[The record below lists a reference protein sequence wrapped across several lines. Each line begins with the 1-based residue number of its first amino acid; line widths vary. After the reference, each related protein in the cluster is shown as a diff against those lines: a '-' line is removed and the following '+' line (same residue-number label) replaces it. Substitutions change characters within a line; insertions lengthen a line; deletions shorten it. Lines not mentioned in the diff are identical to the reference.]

1 MNSLVLLK
9 CGVDSF
15 LIYYLFIKRKRVS
28 WLSEK
33 YQRRILYFLLI
44 GSVVSGLWIYESS
57 LIVLILQFIKF
68 VLSILF

>member
-1 MNSLVLLK
+1 MSSLVLLK

-28 WLSEK
+28 WLNEK

-44 GSVVSGLWIYESS
+44 GSVVLGLWIYEGS
-57 LIVLILQFIKF
+57 LIVLISQFIKL
-68 VLSILF
+68 VLSFIF

>member
-33 YQRRILYFLLI
+33 YQCRILYFLLI
-44 GSVVSGLWIYESS
+44 GSVFSGLWIYESS
-57 LIVLILQFIKF
+57 LIVLVLQFIKF

>member
-1 MNSLVLLK
+1 MSSLVLLK

-44 GSVVSGLWIYESS
+44 GSVVLGLWIYEGS
-57 LIVLILQFIKF
+57 LIVLISQFIKL
-68 VLSILF
+68 VLSFIF

>member
-1 MNSLVLLK
+1 MSSLVLLK

-44 GSVVSGLWIYESS
+44 GSVFSGLWIYESS
-57 LIVLILQFIKF
+57 LIVLVLQFIKF

>member
-1 MNSLVLLK
+1 MINLVLLK
-9 CGVDSF
+9 CGIDIF

-44 GSVVSGLWIYESS
+44 GSVGLGLWIYEGS
-57 LIVLILQFIKF
+57 LIVLISQFIKL
-68 VLSILF
+68 VLSFIF